1 MRSWAYNRF
10 GVLMGASWRASALR
24 WPRLRED
31 IVPMITPFPSQGYF
45 CATAMLPRRLIPRPR
60 DGAPCHDQFPA
71 RKLGDGG
78 LTTWGARAGRNVS
91 VRGPRSGP
99 RARTSLVHLWH
110 PERVDRKSVV

>member
-45 CATAMLPRRLIPRPR
+45 CATAPSGMLVVGKIPKKRRRPHAILHPTAPILLWHRLARSHDVSLHLEPGWR
-60 DGAPCHDQFPA
+60 DSRAPQYA
-71 RKLGDGG
+71 R
-78 LTTWGARAGRNVS
+78 W
-91 VRGPRSGP
+91 
-99 RARTSLVHLWH
+99 ARTISQGH
-110 PERVDRKSVV
+110 